1 MNRSIYTADRTTHLK
16 IVVVGLLV
24 ALLISLIG
32 ITASALN
39 RGTDIMTA
47 RVPTVINAGTP
58 VIFTVRSG
66 SVVR

>member
-1 MNRSIYTADRTTHLK
+1 MNWSIYTADRTTHLK

-39 RGTDIMTA
+39 RGTDIKTA
-47 RVPTVINAGTP
+47 GPTVINAGAP

>member
-1 MNRSIYTADRTTHLK
+1 MNWSIYTADRTTHLK

-47 RVPTVINAGTP
+47 QVPTVINAGAP